1 MKLREF
7 TDEDILEYALTHGGR
22 NIRNVFKEIQIEFDQ
37 ISVDVKTLVRHR
49 IIINDMKNKIS
60 NLIDKIIDLHDHCL
74 KSEDDEETR
83 FIAKS
88 LKSMSEELNK
98 IFDNI

>member
-22 NIRNVFKEIQIEFDQ
+22 NIINVFKEIEAEYNQIRAD
-37 ISVDVKTLVRHR
+37 ITVLIRHR
-49 IIINDMKNKIS
+49 TMINDLKNKIS
-60 NLIDKIIDLHDHCL
+60 ILIDKIIDLHNHCL
-74 KSEDDEETR
+74 KSEDDNETR
-83 FIAKS
+83 TVASS

>member
-22 NIRNVFKEIQIEFDQ
+22 NIRNVFKEIEAEYNQIRAD
-37 ISVDVKTLVRHR
+37 ITVLVRHR
-49 IIINDMKNKIS
+49 TMINDLKNKIS
-60 NLIDKIIDLHDHCL
+60 ILIDKIIDLHNHCL
-74 KSEDDEETR
+74 KSEDDNETR
-83 FIAKS
+83 TAASS